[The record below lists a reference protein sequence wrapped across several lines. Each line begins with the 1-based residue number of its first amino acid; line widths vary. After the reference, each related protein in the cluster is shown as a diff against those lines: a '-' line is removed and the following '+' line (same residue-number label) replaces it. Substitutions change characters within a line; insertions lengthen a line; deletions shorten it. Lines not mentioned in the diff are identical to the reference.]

1 MSAVREL
8 CEDERDWLAQHLAL
22 SWGSVEIV
30 SGGRI
35 RDASRLP
42 AVVCVEG
49 ERLTGLATYEVDG
62 RDCEIVTIEAFAR
75 RWGIGSALLGA
86 VVAIAR
92 ERGCDRVRLI
102 TTNDNEGARR
112 FYERRGFR
120 LVAVHSGAVDR
131 ARQIKPEIPLLGEND
146 VEIHDDLELELRLS
160 DGAA

>member
-8 CEDERDWLAQHLAL
+8 REDERDWLAQHLAL

-49 ERLTGLATYEVDG
+49 EQLAGLATYAVDG
-62 RDCEIVTIEAFAR
+62 GDCEIVTIEAFAR
-75 RWGIGSALLGA
+75 RRGIGSALLGA

-102 TTNDNEGARR
+102 TTNDNEAAQR
-112 FYERRGFR
+112 FYERSGFR
-120 LVAVHSGAVDR
+120 LVAVHRGAVDA
-131 ARQIKPEIPLLGEND
+131 ARLIKPAIPLRGED
-146 VEIHDDLELELRLS
+146 GALISDELEYELLLP
-160 DGAA
+160 